1 MYIYTTCEDYILKKT
16 TDCPVKKKHLCFFFS
31 ISIWE
36 TVSPE
41 TTVGEPPGEATFG
54 DFGGTWS
61 WKDEIIAAGALM
73 AYGVLVN
80 VG

>member
-1 MYIYTTCEDYILKKT
+1 MITYEDNIIKQQISPWKKN
-16 TDCPVKKKHLCFFFS
+16 LCFFS
-31 ISIWE
+31 ISIFE

>member
-1 MYIYTTCEDYILKKT
+1 MKNT
-16 TDCPVKKKHLCFFFS
+16 PVFFS
-31 ISIWE
+31 ISILE

-73 AYGVLVN
+73 AYGILVN
-80 VG
+80 GWLRLVGLLVKVP